1 MYWLLHNR
9 AHTDTLFPRLTRSRT
24 LHSDSGG
31 DLAATSGVS
40 SVGGGGA
47 SVAGGAAPSGADT
60 VSSSLPPWDKFAE
73 GLEALNTSLAP
84 RLDAL
89 RNDVT
94 RLPDALRPEPPPPTP
109 PDYDSMTQS
118 ELAAHITGS
127 VLKAV
132 EATIG
137 KALEPVMERVNQT
150 QQSHFKSTVEGEMK
164 ELQSTHR
171 DFADWKPQMVELARA
186 HPTLGLSDLYQLAR
200 TRDSAR
206 AKELDNK
213 YNPPPPPPT
222 RWGGLTP
229 ALGGSNGSAKP
240 LSREDASREAY
251 REVSTRHPGVLA
263 ALENL

>member
-1 MYWLLHNR
+1 MSDLS
-9 AHTDTLFPRLTRSRT
+9 TDSNT
-24 LHSDSGG
+24 
-31 DLAATSGVS
+31 TS
-40 SVGGGGA
+40 GGA
-47 SVAGGAAPSGADT
+47 SVTGGVASVAGSQSNGADT
-60 VSSSLPPWDKFAE
+60 VSSSLAPWDKFAA
-73 GLEALNTSLAP
+73 GLEQLNESLAP

-94 RLPDALRPEPPPPTP
+94 KLPDALRPPPPAETP

-132 EATIG
+132 EATITQ
-137 KALEPVMERVNQT
+137 ALQPVMERVDQT
-150 QQSHFKSTVEGEMK
+150 QQSHFKTTVESEMR
-164 ELQSTHR
+164 ELSASNK
-171 DFADWKPQMVELARA
+171 DFADWKPEMVALAKA
-186 HPTLGLSDLYQLAR
+186 HPTLGLAQLYKLAR
-200 TRDSAR
+200 ADNT
-206 AKELDNK
+206 AKAAELDAR
-213 YNPPPPPPT
+213 YNPKPPPPT

-229 ALGGSNGSAKP
+229 ALGGANNSAKP